1 MILIVEDDPLV
12 ASFVGHGLRAA
23 GFATAVTDDGGEAT
37 ARILAGGVDLVVL
50 DLGLPG
56 GDGFGVLSELRTRG
70 VRVPVIVLTGK
81 PDLRDVA
88 ACLDGGADDYMTKPF
103 EFSELL
109 ARVRAR
115 LRAGGE
121 RWETMLAVGSIELDL
136 RTRRATRAGQP
147 LQLTSR
153 EFALLEMFMRH
164 PDQVLSR
171 EQLLSHVWGY
181 FFDPGSNLL
190 SVYIGSLRKKLG
202 IDTIET
208 VRGAGYRLNAA

>member
-12 ASFVGHGLRAA
+12 ASFVENGLRAA
-23 GFATAVTDDGGEAT
+23 GFTTAVTDDGAEAT

-56 GDGFGVLSELRTRG
+56 RDGFTVLSELRARG
-70 VRVPVIVLTGK
+70 VRLPVIVLTGR
-81 PDLRDVA
+81 PDLRDA
-88 ACLDGGADDYMTKPF
+88 TASLEGGADDYMTKPF

-115 LRAGGE
+115 LRAEGE
-121 RWETMLAVGSIELDL
+121 GWETALVVGSIELDL

-171 EQLLSHVWGY
+171 EQLLSQVWGY

-202 IDTIET
+202 SDTIET
-208 VRGAGYRLNAA
+208 VRGAGYRLNAT